1 LLSLLP
7 EHRCGR
13 RWEPA
18 PLSRT
23 PRSSTCPGYGVPTV
37 IAAGVATQVIADG
50 DKIQV
55 DGTNG
60 KVTIF
65 EKAGAVAGEKR

>member
-1 LLSLLP
+1 M
-7 EHRCGR
+7 
-13 RWEPA
+13 
-18 PLSRT
+18 
-23 PRSSTCPGYGVPTV
+23 PTV

-65 EKAGAVAGEKR
+65 EKASAVAGEKRRTT